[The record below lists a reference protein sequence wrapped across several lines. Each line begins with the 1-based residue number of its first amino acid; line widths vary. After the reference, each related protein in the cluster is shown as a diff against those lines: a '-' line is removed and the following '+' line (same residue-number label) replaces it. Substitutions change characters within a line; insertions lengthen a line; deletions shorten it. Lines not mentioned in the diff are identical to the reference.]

1 MIMKIKKM
9 VFSLVVIVGLVIT
22 LALGAQ
28 AAQGW
33 FLGYTVSTAGPIVV
47 AGGATVNRIGGT
59 FTKTSSPTLNCWFT
73 SGREKE
79 MLAVALTALA
89 NGKTVDLL
97 VDTTVVNSRYTI
109 MDMMIKP

>member
-1 MIMKIKKM
+1 MKSKKL
-9 VFSLVVIVGLVIT
+9 VLSLLVAVGLVMT
-22 LALGAQ
+22 LALAAQ

-33 FLGYTVSTAGPIVV
+33 YLGYTVSACGPIVV
-47 AGGATVNRIGGT
+47 SGGATVNRIGGT
-59 FTKTSSPTLNCWFT
+59 FTKTSAPTINAWFT

-97 VDTTVVNSRYTI
+97 VDTTVVNGRYTI
-109 MDMMIKP
+109 MDMLIKP